1 MRENFQH
8 FQKKHFVPSQSSL
21 CDQEDDG
28 NSIKIPIFVET
39 GVKNNTKVRE
49 SENSCKTGCESKSG
63 DDRINSTFTSKG
75 NLSDFLTLRWV
86 NSLTIFTFYKNKL
99 G

>member
-21 CDQEDDG
+21 FDQEDDG

-86 NSLTIFTFYKNKL
+86 NSITIFTFHKNKL